1 MNLHNAVVF
10 ITGANRGLGQAFAK
24 AAFAAGAAKV
34 YAAARDPASIK
45 LPGVIP
51 VQLDV
56 TNADQVAA
64 AVRACPDVSLL
75 INNAGIFNRGPVLS
89 LESVDQAKAEMDTN
103 FLAPWRLSAAFA
115 PVLAKQPGS
124 GIINV
129 LSVLSWLS
137 APDVAAYC
145 ASKAAAWSLTN
156 SLRQALAPQGTAVMG
171 LHVGYMDTDMTAGIE
186 APKTSPDDVAR
197 GALDALSQGATEY
210 LADDVSRQ
218 VKQSLSAPASA
229 A

>member
-1 MNLHNAVVF
+1 MNLRNAVVF
-10 ITGANRGLGQAFAK
+10 ITGANRGLGQSFAK
-24 AAFAAGAAKV
+24 AALAAGAAKV
-34 YAAARDPASIK
+34 YAAARDPASIT

-56 TNADQVAA
+56 TDADQIAA
-64 AVRACPDVSLL
+64 AVRACPDVTLL
-75 INNAGIFNRGPVLS
+75 VNNAGIFKRGPVLS
-89 LESVDQAKAEMDTN
+89 VESVDLAQAEMATN

-115 PVLAKQPGS
+115 PVLAKHPAS

-137 APDVAAYC
+137 SPDVAAYC

-156 SLRQALAPQGTAVMG
+156 SLRQALAPQGTAVMA
-171 LHVGYMDTDMTAGIE
+171 LHVGYMDTDMTAGIT

-210 LADDVSRQ
+210 LADDISRQ
-218 VKQSLSAPASA
+218 VKHGLCAPAGL
-229 A
+229 

>member
-1 MNLHNAVVF
+1 MNLRNAVVF

-24 AAFAAGAAKV
+24 AALAAGAAKV
-34 YAAARDPASIK
+34 YAAAREPASIK

-56 TNADQVAA
+56 TNADHVAA
-64 AVRACPDVSLL
+64 AVQACPDVTLL
-75 INNAGIFNRGPVLS
+75 INNAGIFKRGPVLS
-89 LESVDQAKAEMDTN
+89 IDSVDLAQAEMETN

-115 PVLAKQPGS
+115 PVLARQPSS

-156 SLRQALAPQGTAVMG
+156 SLRQALAAQGTAVMG

-186 APKTSPDDVAR
+186 APKISPDDVAR
-197 GALDALSQGATEY
+197 GALDALSRGATEY
-210 LADDVSRQ
+210 LADDISRQ
-218 VKQSLSAPASA
+218 VKQSLSAPASV
-229 A
+229 